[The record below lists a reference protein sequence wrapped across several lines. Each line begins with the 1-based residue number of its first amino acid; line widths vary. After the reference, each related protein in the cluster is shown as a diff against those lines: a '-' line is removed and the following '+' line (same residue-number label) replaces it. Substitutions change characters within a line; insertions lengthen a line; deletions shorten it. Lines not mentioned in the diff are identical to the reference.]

1 LAVEIS
7 PESFLVT
14 VCLTNNTMRK
24 EHWNLSKVSKLFV
37 FQLFAM
43 GACLGV
49 VSFGAPQSETLLQ
62 VSKERL
68 LIYSILYGI
77 SCLVAGEIIG
87 LFANNHRNLIWK
99 KFVLSLISASM
110 GSLGLILAVW
120 TIEFEFVGR
129 FAILK
134 MILFTGLSC
143 FLFLAFLNR
152 LNQGNPWKVLVHLF
166 EEDAKKIM
174 TNFEAI
180 EDRIEWI
187 SPMVNSENDNLI
199 DFCKDNQVDIV
210 ISDEHNTD
218 FDVIAL
224 LGSGVRV
231 FSVTALWETFSQKIP
246 HSEINQDWLAKL
258 DLRQRDPIVRR
269 VKRIMDIWIAS
280 LGLVLAFPLLF
291 LAGIA
296 IILESG
302 FPLFFKQ
309 RRTGY
314 LGRPYLLY
322 KLRTMKPD
330 AEKSGATWATKQDH
344 RVTYVGRLL
353 RRIRIDEIPQFWNVI
368 KGEMSIVGPRPE
380 RPELEEQIVQK
391 LPYWNCRY
399 LLKPG
404 LTGWAQIKY
413 QYASDLDT
421 SEEKLAYDL
430 FYVKNASFFLDLE
443 IILSTLRSL
452 TKGSR

>member
-1 LAVEIS
+1 M
-7 PESFLVT
+7 
-14 VCLTNNTMRK
+14 NRK
-24 EHWNLSKVSKLFV
+24 EHWNLSKVSKLLI

-49 VSFGAPQSETLLQ
+49 VFFSSPQSETLLL

-77 SCLVAGEIIG
+77 SCLFAGEIIG

-99 KFVLSLISASM
+99 KCLLSLVAAAM

-134 MILFTGLSC
+134 MVLLTGLSG
-143 FLFLAFLNR
+143 FFFLAFINL
-152 LNQGNPWKVLVHLF
+152 LNQGNPWKVLAHLS
-166 EEDAKKIM
+166 EKDAKKIV
-174 TNFEAI
+174 TNFEAM
-180 EDRIEWI
+180 ENGIEWV
-187 SPMVNSENDNLI
+187 SPMVNSESDNLI
-199 DFCKDNQVDIV
+199 EFCMDNQVDIV
-210 ISDEHNTD
+210 ISDQSHAD

-231 FSVTALWETFSQKIP
+231 LSVSAMWETFSQKIP
-246 HSEINQDWLAKL
+246 HSEINQDWLTKL
-258 DLRQRDPIVRR
+258 DLRQRDPIIRR
-269 VKRIMDIWIAS
+269 VKRIMDIWIAG
-280 LGLVLAFPLLF
+280 LGLVLSFPLLV

-314 LGRPYLLY
+314 LGRPYIIY

-330 AEKSGATWATKQDH
+330 AEKSGAAWAAKQDN
-344 RVTYVGRLL
+344 RVTFVGRLL
-353 RRIRIDEIPQFWNVI
+353 RRTRIDEIPQFWNVI

-380 RPELEEQIVQK
+380 RPELEKEIVQN

-413 QYASDLDT
+413 KYASDLET

-430 FYVKNASFFLDLE
+430 FYIKNASFFLDLE

-452 TKGSR
+452 TQGSR

>member
-1 LAVEIS
+1 M
-7 PESFLVT
+7 
-14 VCLTNNTMRK
+14 NRK
-24 EHWNLSKVSKLFV
+24 EHWNLSKVSKLLI

-49 VSFGAPQSETLLQ
+49 VFFSSPQSETLLL

-77 SCLVAGEIIG
+77 SCLFAGEIIG

-99 KFVLSLISASM
+99 KCLLSLVAAAM

-134 MILFTGLSC
+134 MILFTGLSG
-143 FLFLAFLNR
+143 FFFLAFINL
-152 LNQGNPWKVLVHLF
+152 LNQGNPWKVLAHLS
-166 EEDAKKIM
+166 EKDAKKIV
-174 TNFEAI
+174 TNFEAM
-180 EDRIEWI
+180 ENGIEWV
-187 SPMVNSENDNLI
+187 SPMVNSEKDNLI
-199 DFCKDNQVDIV
+199 EFCQDNQVDIV
-210 ISDEHNTD
+210 ISDQSHAD

-231 FSVTALWETFSQKIP
+231 LSVSAMWETFSQKIP
-246 HSEINQDWLAKL
+246 HSEINQDWLTKL
-258 DLRQRDPIVRR
+258 DLRQRDPIIRR

-280 LGLVLAFPLLF
+280 LGLVLSFPLLV

-314 LGRPYLLY
+314 LGRPYIIY

-330 AEKSGATWATKQDH
+330 AEKSGAAWAAKQDN
-344 RVTYVGRLL
+344 RVTFVGRLL
-353 RRIRIDEIPQFWNVI
+353 RRTRIDEIPQFWNVI

-380 RPELEEQIVQK
+380 RPELEKEIVQN

-413 QYASDLDT
+413 KYASDLET

-452 TKGSR
+452 TQGSR

>member
-1 LAVEIS
+1 M
-7 PESFLVT
+7 
-14 VCLTNNTMRK
+14 MRK
-24 EHWNLSKVSKLFV
+24 QHLNFSKVNKLFV

-49 VSFGAPQSETLLQ
+49 IGFGAPQSETLLQ

-68 LIYSILYGI
+68 LIYSILYGV
-77 SCLVAGEIIG
+77 SCLIAGEIIG

-99 KFVLSLISASM
+99 KFVLSLVSASM

-120 TIEFEFVGR
+120 SIEFEFVGR
-129 FAILK
+129 LAILK
-134 MILFTGLSC
+134 MILFTGLPG
-143 FLFLAFLNR
+143 FFFFTFLNR
-152 LNQGNPWKVLVHLF
+152 LNQGNPWKVLLHLS
-166 EEDAKKIM
+166 EEDAQ
-174 TNFEAI
+174 AI
-180 EDRIEWI
+180 IANLKGTEYLIEWI
-187 SPMVNSENDNLI
+187 FPVVNSENDKLI
-199 DFCKDNQVDIV
+199 EFCKDNQVDII
-210 ISDEHNTD
+210 ISDGLNTD

-224 LGSGVRV
+224 LGSGVKV
-231 FSVTALWETFSQKIP
+231 LSIDALWETFSQKIP
-246 HSEINQDWLAKL
+246 HAEINQNWLTKL
-258 DLRQRDPIVRR
+258 DLRQRGPIVRR
-269 VKRIMDIWIAS
+269 VKRVMDIWIAG
-280 LGLVLAFPLLF
+280 LGLILAFPLL
-291 LAGIA
+291 LIAGI
-296 IILESG
+296 IIVLESG

-314 LGRPYLLY
+314 LGRPYIMY

-330 AEKSGATWATKQDH
+330 AEKSGATWAAKQDQ
-344 RVTYVGRLL
+344 RVTYVGRFL
-353 RRIRIDEIPQFWNVI
+353 RRTRIDEIPQLWNVI

-380 RPELEEQIVQK
+380 RPELEKDILAK

-413 QYASDLDT
+413 QYASDLST

-443 IILSTLRSL
+443 IMLSTLRSL
-452 TKGSR
+452 MKGSR

>member
-1 LAVEIS
+1 MIL
-7 PESFLVT
+7 
-14 VCLTNNTMRK
+14 K
-24 EHWNLSKVSKLFV
+24 ENWNLSKVSKLFV

-49 VSFGAPQSETLLQ
+49 VSFGTPQSETLLQ

-87 LFANNHRNLIWK
+87 LFTNNHRNLIWK
-99 KFVLSLISASM
+99 KCVLSLVSTSV

-134 MILFTGLSC
+134 MNLITGLSGFF
-143 FLFLAFLNR
+143 FLTFLNR
-152 LNQGNPWKVLVHLF
+152 LKQGNPWNILLQLP
-166 EEDAKKIM
+166 EEDAQVIM
-174 TNFEAI
+174 TNFDAI

-187 SPMVNSENDNLI
+187 APMVNSEKYNLI
-199 DFCKDNQVDIV
+199 EFCKNNQVDIV
-210 ISDEHNTD
+210 ISDESNTD

-231 FSVTALWETFSQKIP
+231 LSIAALWETFSQKIP
-246 HSEINQDWLAKL
+246 HSEINQDWLTKL
-258 DLRQRDPIVRR
+258 DLRQHDPIVRR
-269 VKRIMDIWIAS
+269 VKRIMDIWIAG
-280 LGLVLAFPLLF
+280 LGLVLAFPMLLI
-291 LAGIA
+291 AGIF
-296 IILESG
+296 IVLESG

-314 LGRPYLLY
+314 LGRPYILY

-330 AEKSGATWATKQDH
+330 AEKSGAAWAAKQDQ

-353 RRIRIDEIPQFWNVI
+353 RRTRIDEIPQLWNVI

-380 RPELEEQIVQK
+380 RPELEKDIVAK

-413 QYASDLDT
+413 QYASDLET

-443 IILSTLRSL
+443 IILSTLRSIM
-452 TKGSR
+452 KGSR